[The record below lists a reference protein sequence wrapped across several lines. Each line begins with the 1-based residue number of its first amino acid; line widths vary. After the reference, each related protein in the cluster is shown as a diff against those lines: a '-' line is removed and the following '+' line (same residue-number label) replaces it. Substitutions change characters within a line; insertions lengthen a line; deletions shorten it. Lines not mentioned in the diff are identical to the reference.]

1 MIEFFNVFLLNLIL
15 KFFCKYV
22 ENNIFGFFINSNFN
36 EKENLKELFPYS
48 YKNVIFNFFLLMI
61 IQLLFS
67 AKSIILWLPDEE
79 ETCIN

>member
-15 KFFCKYV
+15 KFLWICWKY
-22 ENNIFGFFINSNFN
+22 INSNFN

-48 YKNVIFNFFLLMI
+48 DKNVFFKCFLLMK

-67 AKSIILWLPDEE
+67 EKSVIGFPMEKKPVSTKMNFLS
-79 ETCIN
+79 